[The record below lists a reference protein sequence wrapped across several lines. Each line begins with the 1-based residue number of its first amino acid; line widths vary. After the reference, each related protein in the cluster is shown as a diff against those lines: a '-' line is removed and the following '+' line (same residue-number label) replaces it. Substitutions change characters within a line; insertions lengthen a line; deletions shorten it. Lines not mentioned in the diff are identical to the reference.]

1 MNMVRFNQP
10 TLSLIDQFFGNA
22 LRETERSNHAANIYD
37 SDNAFVIEMPVP
49 GFSKEDIKINLEQ
62 QTLNISAESK
72 TSEVSDDKWLR
83 REFSTHNLQRSFIL
97 PKTVDIDNINADYQ
111 NGMLKV
117 TLPRKADAII
127 RKDIAIS

>member
-22 LRETERSNHAANIYD
+22 LRETERSSHAANIYD
-37 SDNAFVIEMPVP
+37 SDTAFVIEMPVP

-62 QTLNISAESK
+62 QTLNISAEAK
-72 TSEVSDDKWLR
+72 NSEVSDDKWLR
-83 REFSTHNLQRSFIL
+83 REFTYRNLQRSFIL

-111 NGMLKV
+111 NGMLKI
-117 TLPRKADAII
+117 TLPRKADAVI
-127 RKDIAIS
+127 KKEIAIG